1 MGKHG
6 SSAGYYL
13 VPHCQ
18 GMMRYNDPLH
28 LSSPAADAL
37 PADRVRLAAVA
48 YLARFTGSSREHTE
62 SDLRCYLRWCA
73 DRGLDPLA
81 ARRPDLEQY
90 IRWMQETC
98 RYKPSTISRR
108 FSVTAGFYRT
118 CVIDGVLEHSPAE
131 HVRRPNV
138 PAESPTLGFTH
149 LQFEALLTAARES
162 ANDYD
167 FALVAMLGLLGLRI
181 FEATGA
187 SIADLGEEHGHRV
200 LRVCGKGTKV
210 VLVPLPPAV
219 GRAIDRAIADRASG
233 PILLNTRGA
242 RMDRHAATRRLRH
255 LAQHAGVRI
264 ARPHPHMLRHT
275 FVTTMLDAGVDL
287 RDVQIAARHADP
299 RTTTRYDRARQNL
312 DRHPNY
318 ILAAYMASGT

>member
-1 MGKHG
+1 
-6 SSAGYYL
+6 
-13 VPHCQ
+13 
-18 GMMRYNDPLH
+18 MMTFTELASIPSDPLA
-28 LSSPAADAL
+28 PFADQL
-37 PADRVRLAAVA
+37 RLAVAA
-48 YLARFTGSSREHTE
+48 YLARFKGSSREHTE
-62 SDLRCYLRWCA
+62 SDLRCYLTWCA
-73 DRGLDPLA
+73 ERGLDPLA
-81 ARRPDLEQY
+81 ARRPHLELY

-98 RYKPSTISRR
+98 RFKPSTVSRR

-118 CVIDGVLEHSPAE
+118 CVIDGILEHSPAE
-131 HVRRPNV
+131 HVRRPAV

-162 ANDYD
+162 ANPCD

-181 FEATGA
+181 FG
-187 SIADLGEEHGHRV
+187 V
-200 LRVCGKGTKV
+200 LRVCGKGTKI

-219 GRAIDRAIADRASG
+219 GRAIDRAIGDRTRG
-233 PILLNTRGA
+233 PILLNSRGA
-242 RMDRHAATRRLRH
+242 RMDRHAATRRLH
-255 LAQHAGVRI
+255 QLAGTAGIQV
-264 ARPHPHMLRHT
+264 ARAHPHMLRHT

-299 RTTTRYDRARQNL
+299 RTTMRYDRARQNL